1 MSERLGW
8 RPSIHMPRWA
18 SRITL
23 PLVSVRVERA
33 QDITEEDAKAEGV
46 EPIGESY
53 REGFRSVW
61 QRIYRTWDLNPWVW
75 VAEWDHVEVC
85 P

>member
-1 MSERLGW
+1 MDNQSLVKFLRKNYACRESLKWLESRDLAQAWAECER
-8 RPSIHMPRWA
+8 
-18 SRITL
+18 
-23 PLVSVRVERA
+23 
-33 QDITEEDAKAEGV
+33 
-46 EPIGESY
+46 
-53 REGFRSVW
+53 W